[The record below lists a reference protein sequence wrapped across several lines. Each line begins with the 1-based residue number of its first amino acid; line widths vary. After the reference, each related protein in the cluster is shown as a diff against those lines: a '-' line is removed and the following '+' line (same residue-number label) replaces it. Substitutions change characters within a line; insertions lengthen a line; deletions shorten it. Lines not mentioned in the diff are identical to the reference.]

1 MKLNLL
7 VIVPA
12 RKGSTGLKN
21 KNTLLLNN
29 LFFVYFFINK
39 NIILK
44 EKKKYLFCYSDSKK
58 ILNLSKNMILG
69 TIFKT

>member
-12 RKGSTGLKN
+12 RKGNTGLKN

-29 LFFVYFFINK
+29 LPLVEFSFKAASLI
-39 NIILK
+39 
-44 EKKKYLFCYSDSKK
+44 KKKKDIYFVLVTQKK
-58 ILNLSKNMILG
+58 Y
-69 TIFKT
+69 

>member
-29 LFFVYFFINK
+29 LPLVEFSFKAASLI
-39 NIILK
+39 
-44 EKKKYLFCYSDSKK
+44 KKKDIYFVLVTQKK
-58 ILNLSKNMILG
+58 Y
-69 TIFKT
+69 